1 MKKFDLKSLFFRVT
15 FNGNGCVNFDDAKQ
29 KEYLFA
35 HGVINSNQIDYN
47 ANNVNFAKKVFFGNK
62 FLYKVS
68 SKCIRHAIFDEEIPF
83 EDPKLM
89 QLPKSRCEFL
99 TSKAAIIRGY
109 LSADKVGGTIK
120 MKSSLSIPDAI
131 EVGEKRED
139 IAFDFHSRSGSKK
152 PNSNNSSKEEKESK
166 DTSIYQVENVG
177 VITYQTEGFINLQE
191 LQFISADPTYDR
203 MGVLADGGPE
213 EEIYLDLLRK
223 KMYNF
228 DGDLGYYYIK
238 KGSYQDEWAERGIL
252 FNNDTVDDLV
262 KHTLRC
268 ILDLAIGRA
277 SAFLKTTKLEVSVDK
292 GKTYFEIIED
302 DLDNMYFNV
311 IPKYLEADEEKIRKN
326 KEKLEEIEKKKKE
339 IQNSNKTKSKSS
351 NNKSEE

>member
-1 MKKFDLKSLFFRVT
+1 MKKFDLKSLYFKAT
-15 FNGNGCVNFDDAKQ
+15 FEGDGCVNFDEVRQ
-29 KEYLFA
+29 KEYLFS
-35 HGVINSNQIDYN
+35 HGIINSNQIDYK
-47 ANNVNFAKKVFFGNK
+47 ANNVKFAKKAFFGDK

-68 SKCIRHAIFDEEIPF
+68 AECIRHAIFREEIPF
-83 EDPKLM
+83 EDPKLL
-89 QLPKSRCEFL
+89 QLQNSRCEFL

-109 LSADKVGGTIK
+109 LSANQVGDTIK
-120 MKSSLSIPDAI
+120 MDSSLSIPDAI
-131 EVGEKRED
+131 EVGEKRKD
-139 IAFDFHSRSGSKK
+139 IAFDFHSRSGAKK
-152 PNSNNSSKEEKESK
+152 PNSNNSSKEEKGPK

-177 VITYQTEGFINLQE
+177 VITYQTQGFIDLQE

-213 EEIYLDLLRK
+213 EEIYLEKLRE

-228 DGDLGYYYIK
+228 DGALRYYYIK
-238 KGSYQDEWAERGIL
+238 KGSYRDEWAERGIL

-268 ILDLAIGRA
+268 ILDLVIGRSNA
-277 SAFLKTTKLEVSVDK
+277 HLKTIKLEISVDK
-292 GKTYFEIIED
+292 GKTYFEITED

-326 KEKLEEIEKKKKE
+326 KEKLEETEKKKKE